1 MKKHILIYGLMGGA
15 LIVVLKAI
23 EYRYLMV
30 EHAVEIYGAL
40 IAALFSAVG
49 IWLGLTLTKSRERVV
64 VKEVEVQVPV
74 PVSATFVRDD
84 QKAEALGLTKRE
96 LEVLELIAAGL
107 STREIAERVFVS
119 ENTVKTHAKRLFEKL
134 GAKRRTQAVQLA
146 KEAGLIG

>member
-1 MKKHILIYGLMGGA
+1 MGGA